1 MKITLN
7 NKEET
12 FEKDELTVSEI
23 LELSNFSY
31 KLLIVKLNGK
41 YIKKEAYDKT
51 VVHDNDDLMVLHLV
65 TGG

>member
-12 FEKDELTVSEI
+12 FEKNELTISEL

-31 KLLIVKLNGK
+31 KLLIVKINGK
-41 YIKKEAYDKT
+41 LIRKEAYGDTIVK
-51 VVHDNDDLMVLHLV
+51 DGDDVTVLHLV

>member
-12 FEKDELTVSEI
+12 FEKNELTISEL
-23 LELSNFSY
+23 LELSNFTY
-31 KLLIVKLNGK
+31 KLLIVKINGK
-41 YIKKEAYDKT
+41 LIRKEAYGDTIVK
-51 VVHDNDDLMVLHLV
+51 DGDDVTVLHLV

>member
-12 FEKDELTVSEI
+12 FDKDELTVSEI

-31 KLLIVKLNGK
+31 KLLIVKLNGN

-51 VVHDNDDLMVLHLV
+51 VVHDGDDLMVLHLV

>member
-1 MKITLN
+1 MKIILN

-12 FEKDELTVSEI
+12 FDRDKMTISEL

-31 KLLIVKLNGK
+31 KLLIVKVNGK
-41 YIKKEAYDKT
+41 LIKKDAYEDTIVK
-51 VVHDNDDLMVLHLV
+51 DGDDVTVLHLV